1 MMEYDNA
8 SKGASGN
15 ERGWESESGD
25 ENESESEYEN
35 ESASTVVGESDNGM
49 HMRM

>member
-1 MMEYDNA
+1 MREYENA
-8 SKGASGN
+8 SKGVSGN
-15 ERGWESESGD
+15 ESGWESESGD
-25 ENESESEYEN
+25 GNESEYEN